1 MGEPTKKDQFTR
13 HLKSCPIFIRSFRE
27 KVNSVPVFFTG
38 INALCQKPGLQ
49 SLQIAGIFCRNTSIF
64 RVQRRVQP
72 LHYAPRWRLHPR
84 HDVIAQL
91 CMPSLCTQSLKSF

>member
-38 INALCQKPGLQ
+38 INALCQKLSLQ
-49 SLQIAGIFCRNTSIF
+49 SLQIA
-64 RVQRRVQP
+64 
-72 LHYAPRWRLHPR
+72 
-84 HDVIAQL
+84 
-91 CMPSLCTQSLKSF
+91 